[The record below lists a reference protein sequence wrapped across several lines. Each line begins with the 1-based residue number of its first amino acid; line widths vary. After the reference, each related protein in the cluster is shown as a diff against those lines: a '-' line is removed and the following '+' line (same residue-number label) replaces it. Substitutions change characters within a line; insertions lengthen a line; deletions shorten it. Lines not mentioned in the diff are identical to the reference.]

1 LISKE
6 DSIKRLESKGDLKK
20 EEQRDCMNKFERYG
34 NKRRTL

>member
-20 EEQRDCMNKFERYG
+20 EEQRDCKFERYG